1 MNLIKLA
8 VIGIDSL
15 SNRLA
20 GVSRELKEE
29 VQAEVRGAAMEYV
42 ALAKR
47 DCVSSGGNTGTL
59 ARSISYKK
67 ETPYSYLVSANT
79 FYAPYVEFGTKRKFK
94 PYPGTEEFA
103 AQYKGLPKRGDWID
117 MLMSIYKWVQRKGI
131 GATYSVKTRKKVRQ
145 TKDQKL
151 QIAFAIT
158 MSILRNGVEAKP
170 FFYKQIPIVRES
182 LNKRIKALLS
192 GI

>member
-1 MNLIKLA
+1 LNLIKLA

-103 AQYKGLPKRGDWID
+103 AQYRGLPKRGDWID

-158 MSILRNGVEAKP
+158 MSILRNGIEAKP

>member
-8 VIGIDSL
+8 VIGVDSL

-103 AQYKGLPKRGDWID
+103 AQYRGLPKRGDWID

-158 MSILRNGVEAKP
+158 MSILRNGIEAKP

>member
-1 MNLIKLA
+1 MIKLA
-8 VIGIDSL
+8 VIGVDSL

-158 MSILRNGVEAKP
+158 MSILRNGIEAKP

>member
-1 MNLIKLA
+1 MIKLA

-158 MSILRNGVEAKP
+158 MSILRNGIEAKP

>member
-15 SNRLA
+15 SNRLV

-103 AQYKGLPKRGDWID
+103 AQYRGLPKRGDWID

-158 MSILRNGVEAKP
+158 MSILRNGIEAKP

>member
-1 MNLIKLA
+1 LSLIKLA
-8 VIGIDSL
+8 VIGVDSL

>member
-158 MSILRNGVEAKP
+158 MSILRNGIEAKP

>member
-1 MNLIKLA
+1 MIKLA
-8 VIGIDSL
+8 VIGVDSL

>member
-1 MNLIKLA
+1 LIKLA
-8 VIGIDSL
+8 VIGVDSL

>member
-1 MNLIKLA
+1 MSLIKLA

-158 MSILRNGVEAKP
+158 MSILRNGIEAKP

>member
-103 AQYKGLPKRGDWID
+103 AQYRGLPKRGDWID

>member
-1 MNLIKLA
+1 MIKLA

-103 AQYKGLPKRGDWID
+103 AQYRGLPKRGDWID

-158 MSILRNGVEAKP
+158 MSILRNGIEAKP

>member
-1 MNLIKLA
+1 MSLIKLA

-47 DCVSSGGNTGTL
+47 DCVNSGGNTGTL

-67 ETPYSYLVSANT
+67 ETPYSYIVSANT
-79 FYAPYVEFGTKRKFK
+79 FYAPYVEFGTKSKFK
-94 PYPGTEEFA
+94 PYLGTEEFA
-103 AQYKGLPKRGDWID
+103 AQYRGLPKRGDWVD

-158 MSILRNGVEAKP
+158 MSILKKGIDAKP

-182 LNKRIKALLS
+182 LNKRIKNLL
-192 GI
+192 GGF

>member
-1 MNLIKLA
+1 MSLIKLA
-8 VIGIDSL
+8 VIGVDSL

-103 AQYKGLPKRGDWID
+103 AQYRGLPKRGDWID

>member
-103 AQYKGLPKRGDWID
+103 AQYRGLPKRGDWID

-158 MSILRNGVEAKP
+158 MSILRNGIEAKP

>member
-1 MNLIKLA
+1 LIKLA

-15 SNRLA
+15 TNRLQ
-20 GVSRELKEE
+20 GVSRELQQE
-29 VQAEVRGAAMEYV
+29 VQDEVRAAAMEYV

>member
-1 MNLIKLA
+1 MSLIKLA
-8 VIGIDSL
+8 VIGVDSL

-158 MSILRNGVEAKP
+158 MSILRNGIEAKP

>member
-1 MNLIKLA
+1 
-8 VIGIDSL
+8 
-15 SNRLA
+15 
-20 GVSRELKEE
+20 
-29 VQAEVRGAAMEYV
+29 MEYV

-158 MSILRNGVEAKP
+158 MSILRNGIEAKP

>member
-1 MNLIKLA
+1 LIKLA

-47 DCVSSGGNTGTL
+47 DCVSSSGGNTGTL

-103 AQYKGLPKRGDWID
+103 AQYRGLPKRGDWID

-158 MSILRNGVEAKP
+158 MSILRNGIEAKP

>member
-1 MNLIKLA
+1 MSLIKLA
-8 VIGIDSL
+8 VIGVDSL

-20 GVSRELKEE
+20 GVSRELRQE
-29 VQAEVRGAAMEYV
+29 VQAEVRAAAMEYV

-47 DCVSSGGNTGTL
+47 DAADQGGNTGTL
-59 ARSISYKK
+59 VRSISYKQ
-67 ETPYSYLVSANT
+67 ETPYSYVISANT
-79 FYAPYVEFGTKRKFK
+79 FYAPYVEFGTKSKFK

-103 AQYKGLPKRGDWID
+103 AQYRGLPKRGDWMD

-131 GATYSVKTRKKVRQ
+131 GATYSVKTRKKQRQ
-145 TKDQKL
+145 TKNQKL

-158 MSILRNGVEAKP
+158 MSILKNGIDAKP

-182 LNKRIKALLS
+182 LNKRIKTLL
-192 GI
+192 GGL

>member
-1 MNLIKLA
+1 MSLIKLA
-8 VIGIDSL
+8 VIGVDSL

>member
-1 MNLIKLA
+1 LSLIKLA
-8 VIGIDSL
+8 VIGVDSL

-182 LNKRIKALLS
+182 LNKRIKSLLS